1 MAAPSALTCGTWK
14 AAGQVRM
21 DALMSRAAV
30 VVNPTKLD
38 DDEAFR
44 KSVRRVMDD
53 HGWDEP
59 LWLETTAEDPGRGQA
74 ESAVSAG
81 VDLVLACGG
90 DGTVT
95 ACAEGIAGTGVPLA
109 IIPMGTGNLLARNLG
124 LPTGLD
130 EALAVAL
137 GGVQQPIDAGR
148 VNGTLFVVMAG
159 LGLDARM
166 LSGASEPLKKQLGWV
181 AYAISAVRH
190 LGDRPVRVTVSADGG
205 RRRRMRASAL
215 VVGNVGWLR
224 GGLPLLPD
232 ARPDDGMLDAVVLIA
247 GGPARWLAVAA
258 AILLHRPADGKI
270 YRVRFTELEV
280 SLDQEQPWEVD
291 GEVMGSSRRLTV
303 VAQPGALLLRMP
315 PESA

>member
-1 MAAPSALTCGTWK
+1 
-14 AAGQVRM
+14 
-21 DALMSRAAV
+21 MSRAAV
-30 VVNPTKLD
+30 VMNPTKLD
-38 DDEAFR
+38 DHEAFR
-44 KSVRRVMDD
+44 TSVRQVMDA

-74 ESAVSAG
+74 KSAVSAG
-81 VDLVLACGG
+81 ADLVLACGG

-95 ACAEGIAGTGVPLA
+95 ACAEGVSDTGVPLA
-109 IIPMGTGNLLARNLG
+109 IIPMGTGNLLARNIG
-124 LPTGLD
+124 LPMGLD

-137 GGVQQPIDAGR
+137 DGVQQPIDAGR

-166 LSGASEPLKKQLGWV
+166 LDGTSDPLKKRLGWF
-181 AYAISAVRH
+181 AYVISAIRH
-190 LGDRPVRVTVSADGG
+190 LGDRPMRVTVIADGG

-215 VVGNVGWLR
+215 IVGNVGWLQ

-232 ARPDDGMLDAVVLIA
+232 ARPDDGVLDAVVLTATSLIGWLPVA
-247 GGPARWLAVAA
+247 ANIVARRPARG
-258 AILLHRPADGKI
+258 RI
-270 YRVRFTELEV
+270 YRVQFTELQLT
-280 SLDQEQPWEVD
+280 LDQEQPWQLD
-291 GEVMGSSRRLTV
+291 GEVMGSARRLTV

>member
-1 MAAPSALTCGTWK
+1 LAAPSALTCGTWK

-215 VVGNVGWLR
+215 IVGNVGWLR

>member
-1 MAAPSALTCGTWK
+1 
-14 AAGQVRM
+14 M

>member
-1 MAAPSALTCGTWK
+1 
-14 AAGQVRM
+14 
-21 DALMSRAAV
+21 MSRAAV

-44 KSVRRVMDD
+44 QSVRRAMDD

-59 LWLETTAEDPGRGQA
+59 LWLETTPEDPGRGQA

-81 VDLVLACGG
+81 ADLVLACGG

-95 ACAEGIAGTGVPLA
+95 ACAQGITGTGVPLA
-109 IIPMGTGNLLARNLG
+109 IVPLGTGNLLARNIG

-130 EALAVAL
+130 GALAVAI
-137 GGVQQPIDAGR
+137 GGAQQPIDAGR
-148 VNGTLFVVMAG
+148 VNGALFVVMAG

-166 LSGASEPLKKQLGWV
+166 LSGTSEPLKRRLGWF

-190 LGDRPVRVTVSADGG
+190 LGDRPMRVTVSADGG
-205 RRRRMRASAL
+205 RRRRMRANAL
-215 VVGNVGWLR
+215 IVGNVGCLR

-232 ARPDDGMLDAVVLIA
+232 ARPDDGRLDAVVLTV
-247 GGPARWLAVAA
+247 GGLMGWLAVTA
-258 AILLHRPADGKI
+258 AILLRRPAHGRI
-270 YRVRFTELEV
+270 HRMQFTELRIA
-280 SLDQEQPWEVD
+280 LDREQQCELD
-291 GEVMGSSRRLTV
+291 GEIAGPTRKLTV

-315 PESA
+315 PEPA

>member
-1 MAAPSALTCGTWK
+1 MT
-14 AAGQVRM
+14 M
-21 DALMSRAAV
+21 DAAISRAAI
-30 VVNPTKLD
+30 VVNPTKVD

-44 KSVRRVMDD
+44 KSVRAAMDD

-59 LWLETTAEDPGRGQA
+59 LWLETTPEDSGRGQA

-81 VDLVLACGG
+81 VELVLACGG

-95 ACAEGIAGTGVPLA
+95 ACAEGVTGTGVPLA
-109 IIPMGTGNLLARNLG
+109 IIPLGTGNLLARNMG
-124 LPTGLD
+124 LPMGLD
-130 EALAVAL
+130 DALAVAL

-159 LGLDARM
+159 LGLDAQM
-166 LSGASEPLKKQLGWV
+166 LSDASDSLKKRLGWF

-190 LGDRPVRVTVSADGG
+190 LGDRPMRVTISADGG

-215 VVGNVGWLR
+215 IVGNVGWLR

-232 ARPDDGMLDAVVLIA
+232 ARPDDGVLDAVVLIA
-247 GGPARWLAVAA
+247 GGPIRWLAVAA
-258 AILLHRPADGKI
+258 DVLLRRSAHGGI
-270 YRVRFTELEV
+270 YRVQFSELQV
-280 SLDQEQPWEVD
+280 TLDQEQPWELD
-291 GEVMGSSRRLTV
+291 GEVMGSTRQLTV
-303 VAQPGALLLRMP
+303 VAQPAALLLRMP

>member
-1 MAAPSALTCGTWK
+1 
-14 AAGQVRM
+14 
-21 DALMSRAAV
+21 MSRAAV
-30 VVNPTKLD
+30 VVNPTKVGD
-38 DDEAFR
+38 GEAFR

-53 HGWDEP
+53 YGWDEP
-59 LWLETTAEDPGRGQA
+59 LWLETTREDPGRGQA

-81 VDLVLACGG
+81 AGLVLACGG

-95 ACAEGIAGTGVPLA
+95 ACAEGVSGTGVPLA
-109 IIPMGTGNLLARNLG
+109 VIPLGTGNLLARNMG
-124 LPTGLD
+124 LPMGLE
-130 EALAVAL
+130 EALAVAF
-137 GGVQQPIDAGR
+137 GGVQQPVDAGR

-166 LSGASEPLKKQLGWV
+166 LSDTSDSLKKRLGWL
-181 AYAISAVRH
+181 AYAMSAVRH
-190 LGDRPVRVTVSADGG
+190 LGDRPMRVTVSADGG

-232 ARPDDGMLDAVVLIA
+232 ARPDDGMLDAVVLMA
-247 GGPARWLAVAA
+247 GGLTGWLAVAA
-258 AILLHRPADGKI
+258 DLLLRRPARGGV
-270 YRVRFTELEV
+270 YRVQFSELRVTLGRE
-280 SLDQEQPWEVD
+280 EPWELD
-291 GEVMGSSRRLTV
+291 GEVMGSTRQLTV

>member
-1 MAAPSALTCGTWK
+1 
-14 AAGQVRM
+14 
-21 DALMSRAAV
+21 MSRAAV

-44 KSVRRVMDD
+44 KSVRRVMDE

-59 LWLETTAEDPGRGQA
+59 LWLETTPEDPGLGQA
-74 ESAVSAG
+74 KSAVSAG

-95 ACAEGIAGTGVPLA
+95 ACAEGVTNTGVALA
-109 IIPMGTGNLLARNLG
+109 IIPMGTGNLLARNIG
-124 LPTGLD
+124 LPMGLD

-148 VNGTLFVVMAG
+148 VNDALFVVMAG
-159 LGLDARM
+159 LGLDASM
-166 LSGASEPLKKQLGWV
+166 LSDTSESLKKRLGWV
-181 AYAISAVRH
+181 AYAISTVRH
-190 LGDRPVRVTVSADGG
+190 LGDRPMRVSISADGG

-215 VVGNVGWLR
+215 IVGNVGWLR

-232 ARPDDGMLDAVVLIA
+232 ARPDDGMLDAVVLTA
-247 GGPARWLAVAA
+247 GGLSGWLSAVV
-258 AILLHRPADGKI
+258 AILLRRRRHDGI
-270 YRVRFTELEV
+270 YRIQFTELRVTLGRE
-280 SLDQEQPWEVD
+280 EPWELD
-291 GEVMGSSRRLTV
+291 GEVMGSTRELTV